1 MSLATTLQKV
11 EECIERDVLDFFRL
25 LGASEAPEDWD
36 CPAAAPIRSIPRQAH
51 QTALILLLGQDQLVV
66 AGKPQPVLLSGM
78 ADANLFSMGEQG
90 T

>member
-36 CPAAAPIRSIPRQAH
+36 CPAAAQEGVRIIHWREFPQA
-51 QTALILLLGQDQLVV
+51 LRLGVRAVGWDSVEIEQWI
-66 AGKPQPVLLSGM
+66 
-78 ADANLFSMGEQG
+78 ADRRNDRA
-90 T
+90 